1 MKTGYKWCVGL
12 FITTFWSLL
21 KSCFLNVTHFLLLST
36 FLKHGRV
43 IVCTPCHFV
52 IVLTVANPLANPI
65 DFTTASTSTVEL
77 SWTAVI
83 SFYLTVKLFRQMR
96 VYHQSMTCSVTFFIR
111 CGRLTNCS
119 FMKTWRLVRCE
130 NNSLV
135 IGFIGRWSLSPL
147 VPYVYSDVGLIF
159 HCLLLS
165 PWKWTIIFCKLI
177 STTHRIAH

>member
-1 MKTGYKWCVGL
+1 MC
-12 FITTFWSLL
+12 WSFYYNILIFAQIM
-21 KSCFLNVTHFLLLST
+21 FLNVTHFLLLST

-96 VYHQSMTCSVTFFIR
+96 VYQQSMTCSVTFFIR

-159 HCLLLS
+159 HCLSLPPPLPLEMNNYLL
-165 PWKWTIIFCKLI
+165 
-177 STTHRIAH
+177 